1 MRKTVNQKIVRQESH
16 LFSPEG
22 EMTLVEVSE
31 FGTGVTIMI
40 GPNRY
45 DLDLDSAI
53 DLADILLEVTN
64 EVRSTN
70 EF

>member
-1 MRKTVNQKIVRQESH
+1 
-16 LFSPEG
+16 
-22 EMTLVEVSE
+22 
-31 FGTGVTIMI
+31 MI

-45 DLDLDSAI
+45 DLDMDSAI